1 MDKVNNKKLKQY
13 KKKLTTKGRVD
24 MSKGGRVKKAVGG
37 TQELKNITNY
47 TPMPK
52 KKPVQVGEPVRD
64 KAIQEVGGP
73 ARPNRN
79 LGNLRRG
86 AAPTPPEGKLKQVS
100 MVEGNP
106 LPELSQAEKDRRQ
119 KLAQARIDANKK
131 LMEQNPL
138 KPVIQNLDNQ
148 RIDSPKPIQ
157 LIPKDR
163 VPPKQPPMSVG

>member
-86 AAPTPPEGKLKQVS
+86 AAPTPPEGKLKQVDS
-100 MVEGNP
+100 SGNILKDTLIGRQP
-106 LPELSQAEKDRRQ
+106 GETAEQYR
-119 KLAQARIDANKK
+119 
-131 LMEQNPL
+131 
-138 KPVIQNLDNQ
+138 
-148 RIDSPKPIQ
+148 
-157 LIPKDR
+157 
-163 VPPKQPPMSVG
+163 